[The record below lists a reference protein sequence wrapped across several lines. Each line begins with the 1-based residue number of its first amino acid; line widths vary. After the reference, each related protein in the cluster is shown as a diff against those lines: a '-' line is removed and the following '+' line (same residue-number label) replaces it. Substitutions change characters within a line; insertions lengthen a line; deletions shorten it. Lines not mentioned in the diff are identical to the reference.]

1 MFDLQRTVEFRTWLA
16 TVTDLAAR
24 AAILGRLDRFRSGN
38 PGDVKPVG
46 DGVSEM
52 RINHGPGFRIYYT
65 RVGST
70 VFLLLAGGNKGTQTS
85 DIKRAKALAAKA
97 KDKP

>member
-1 MFDLQRTVEFRTWLA
+1 MFDLQRTDDFTAWLA
-16 TVTDLAAR
+16 TITDTASR
-24 AAILGRLDRFRSGN
+24 AAILSRLDRFKSGN

-46 DGVSEM
+46 GGATEM

-65 RVGST
+65 RIGST
-70 VFLLLAGGNKGTQTS
+70 VFLLLAGGDKRTQST

-97 KDKP
+97 KNKP